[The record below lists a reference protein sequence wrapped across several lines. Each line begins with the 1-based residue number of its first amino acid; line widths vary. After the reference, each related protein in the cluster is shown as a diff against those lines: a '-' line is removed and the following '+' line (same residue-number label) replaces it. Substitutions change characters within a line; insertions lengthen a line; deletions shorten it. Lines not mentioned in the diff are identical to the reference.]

1 MFLSAGSLWSIFH
14 QVDLGYVSEK
24 CVYDMIGNPGRVYR
38 MTMVLSLGCS
48 LAFGQG
54 IAGQVGILQIDENI
68 RASENGA
75 LLGRMI
81 RGLELNPL
89 ALRDNW
95 LQFNLGG
102 WVWEQSL
109 QSVDRG
115 DFDLVV
121 SVAQGENI
129 RDNPQGEIIGRLENG
144 TLLRFIERVDGWIRV
159 ERAVWIWAR
168 SVDVKNSNIQ
178 PNNEDLKAGEDGMG
192 WLTVGGRDL
201 PILDAP
207 NGDTLFRALPRS
219 ALTVLAREGNWAKVT
234 IDGWIWAPATSEE
247 LLDLPVI
254 VDIEIRDLVQR
265 REELQGRVLRWD
277 LQFISIEDADEIRSD
292 FFENEKFLVTKL
304 VDSENDFIYVTVP
317 LNLTKVVTFLSPLEH
332 IRVVGRLR
340 TASEKL
346 TEAPV
351 LELISFEK
359 IPS

>member
-1 MFLSAGSLWSIFH
+1 LWSIFH
-14 QVDLGYVSEK
+14 QVDLGHVSEK

-54 IAGQVGILQIDENI
+54 IAGQVGVVQTDENI
-68 RASENGA
+68 RASENGI

-95 LQFNLGG
+95 LEFNLGG

-121 SVAQGENI
+121 SIAQGENI

-168 SVDVKNSNIQ
+168 SVDVKNSNIE
-178 PNNEDLKAGEDGMG
+178 PNNEDLKAGEDGME
-192 WLTVGGRDL
+192 WLTVRGRDL

-207 NGDTLFRALPRS
+207 NGDTLFRARPRS